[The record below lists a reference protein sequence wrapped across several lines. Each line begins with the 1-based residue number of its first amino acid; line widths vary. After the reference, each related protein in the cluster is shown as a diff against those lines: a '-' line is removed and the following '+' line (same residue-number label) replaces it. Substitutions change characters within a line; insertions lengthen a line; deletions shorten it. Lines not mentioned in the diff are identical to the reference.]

1 MPTHTGGV
9 GAGVYAL
16 LLTPFTQS
24 KEIDFPAYER
34 YVEWQVSHGP
44 DALFGVC
51 GSSEM
56 AFLNL
61 GERVKLAA
69 LAVQRAGGTPVVATA
84 NLEPSWEAQ
93 VEEVKRI
100 TAVGVQGLIFITKG
114 YGADQERM
122 YTYLRELAGHTPL
135 PIVLYECPI
144 AKPHLM
150 RGETYG
156 RLAAA
161 GRFAAIKDTTCTMAG
176 IREKIAVQ
184 GDSAVL
190 QANIPLLQDAYEAGA
205 RGTASTPTTCG
216 AQLFIRQWAAMRR
229 GDLEAARQ
237 AHKHILLLDSILKG
251 DFPAS
256 AKYLAS
262 LQGAKME
269 WTTRSGAVLTEAR
282 LRAIELWYE
291 WGRELF
297 DSE

>member
-1 MPTHTGGV
+1 MPTSPRKV
-9 GAGVYAL
+9 GSGVYAL
-16 LLTPFTQS
+16 LLTPFTQA
-24 KEIDFPAYER
+24 KEIDYPAYER

-56 AFLNL
+56 AFLML
-61 GERVKLAA
+61 EERVKLAA
-69 LAVQRAGGTPVVATA
+69 LAVKHASGTPVVATA

-100 TAVGVQGLIFITKG
+100 TATGVQGLIFITKG
-114 YGADQERM
+114 YGDDQERM
-122 YTYLRELAGHTPL
+122 YTYLCELASHTEL

-156 RLAAA
+156 RLAAT

-190 QANIPLLQDAYEAGA
+190 QANIPLLQDTYEAGG

-216 AQLFIRQWAAMRR
+216 AQLFIRQWAAMQA
-229 GDLEAARQ
+229 GDLQAARR
-237 AHKHILLLDSILKG
+237 AHKHILLLDCILKG
-251 DFPAS
+251 DFTAS
-256 AKYLAS
+256 AKYLAA

-269 WTTRSGAVLTEAR
+269 WTTRSGSTLSENR
-282 LRAIELWYE
+282 LRAIELWYD
-291 WGRELF
+291 WAKELL
-297 DSE
+297 